1 MSRVR
6 VGCGY
11 PKNQKS
17 VQKVK
22 TYSGFDFFVLAHRRH
37 TNSKMRNLALFA
49 PPPPQIA
56 MKSYI
61 DHLNKLAILST
72 SKHSRERPGSAKSVF
87 EPLETQI
94 TRWWTNLPQASRE
107 RAFLISEIAGVCR
120 GRFKERPAL
129 RDLAAALRTM
139 GWTQQ
144 RDWRKAGNNRR
155 VWMNNEYSNQLSDAR
170 VTMVRSIG

>member
-1 MSRVR
+1 MR
-6 VGCGY
+6 VGYGY
-11 PKNQKS
+11 PSNQKS

-22 TYSGFDFFVLAHRRH
+22 TYSGFDFFVLAHRSH

-61 DHLNKLAILST
+61 DRLNKLAILAV
-72 SKHSRERPGSAKSVF
+72 SKHTQGRAGTVRAVF

-94 TRWWTNLPQASRE
+94 RRWWVNLPQASKQRG
-107 RAFLISEIAGVCR
+107 FHISEIAGVCR

-129 RDLAAALRTM
+129 RDVAAALRTM

-155 VWMNNEYSNQLSDAR
+155 VWIKNGDSKNKSFAENH
-170 VTMVRSIG
+170 